1 MNTLLKYCL
10 IASFLVG
17 GLVGNVWA
25 QTAKPAADA
34 PAIVAAKLAAE
45 KAAAI
50 AAADARAA
58 EVPAAKPALDP
69 NADAKAAELT
79 VTQVLN
85 ELAIELKADAS
96 ALDDDDGK
104 IAAMTILG
112 EIIACPL
119 DDCVAAK
126 PAAPA
131 AAAK

>member
-25 QTAKPAADA
+25 QTPA
-34 PAIVAAKLAAE
+34 PATTEAKLAAE

-50 AAADARAA
+50 AAAEA
-58 EVPAAKPALDP
+58 PAAKPALDP
-69 NADAKAAELT
+69 NADAKAADLT

-112 EIIACPL
+112 KIIDCPT
-119 DDCVAAK
+119 DDCVA

-131 AAAK
+131 AELK